1 MQYGTVLPNLN
12 RKSKKALRLCLRF
25 RFPSPVLR
33 VQFNPRRATEL
44 LVVPMRHAAVLISL
58 EGGHRLV
65 PVEDDTDLAIYA
77 CYDR

>member
-1 MQYGTVLPNLN
+1 LW
-12 RKSKKALRLCLRF
+12 LRF

-33 VQFNPRRATEL
+33 VQFNPRKWSEL